1 MWVVNYLFDESLI
14 VRFVCVQD
22 DRVCRIFVLL
32 STLFAYKCYGL
43 AGLLCFL
50 VVMSIMQCGT
60 LMDMY

>member
-1 MWVVNYLFDESLI
+1 M
-14 VRFVCVQD
+14 CVQN

-50 VVMSIMQCGT
+50 VVMSIMQCGI